1 MHRLVLL
8 LWLWVF
14 SPLVS
19 ADVEIV
25 VDDEG
30 LARYWELA
38 PERMG
43 TTMPP
48 LATEVP
54 RERVKHGGE
63 IWFAYEVTI
72 NAQGDPEDFRFVSIE
87 PPEADP
93 RPFQALVMF
102 LRYRPAEGVKPT
114 RVRVVTRTRH
124 WKPD

>member
-1 MHRLVLL
+1 MYRFVLML
-8 LWLWVF
+8 GLSVL

-19 ADVEIV
+19 AESDIV
-25 VDDEG
+25 VDSEG
-30 LARYWELA
+30 LERYWEIA

-43 TTMPP
+43 ATMPP

-93 RPFQALVMF
+93 RPFQAFMMF
-102 LRYRPAEGVKPT
+102 HRYRPAQGMEPT
-114 RVRVVTRTRH
+114 RVRVVTRDRF
-124 WKPD
+124 WKPQ

>member
-19 ADVEIV
+19 AEVEIV
-25 VDDEG
+25 VDDQG
-30 LARYWELA
+30 LARYWEIA

-43 TTMPP
+43 ATMPP

-102 LRYRPAEGVKPT
+102 HRYRPAEGVEPT
-114 RVRVVTRTRH
+114 RVRVVTRARH

>member
-1 MHRLVLL
+1 MNRSWLFSLL
-8 LWLWVF
+8 LL

-19 ADVEIV
+19 AEVDIV

-30 LARYWELA
+30 LDRYWDIA

-43 TTMPP
+43 ATMPP

-54 RERVKHGGE
+54 RESDKHGGE
-63 IWFAYEVTI
+63 VWFAYELTI

-114 RVRVVTRTRH
+114 RVRVVTKTRH
-124 WKPD
+124 WNPD